1 MTAISSRLCSA
12 EKSHEDVPTIVR
24 TIGKG
29 GTGWVLR
36 EDDKKEEKEEGAA
49 GRLFVATLNG
59 RSRTTS

>member
-1 MTAISSRLCSA
+1 MTTISSRLCSA

-24 TIGKG
+24 AIGKG
-29 GTGWVLR
+29 ETGWVLR
-36 EDDKKEEKEEGAA
+36 EDDKKEEEEGAA